1 MIGASEI
8 AGVLGGKEILGREIR
23 ANYDLMAL
31 IEEGIPKKSLRVILG
46 DLGQE
51 KKIYEIVPE
60 GTYKKRK
67 VVFKLEE
74 SERVERLARVYAT
87 AIHVFNNKEA
97 ASAFMVS
104 PHQLFEK
111 RSPLNVSRTERGAR
125 ELEELLWQV
134 YFGLPV

>member
-1 MIGASEI
+1 MIGAAEI
-8 AGVLGGKEILGREIR
+8 AGVMGGKEILGREIR

-31 IEEGIPKKSLRVILG
+31 IEEGIPKKSLRTILE

-51 KKIYEIVPE
+51 KKIYEIIPE

-67 VVFKLEE
+67 NIFKLAE

-87 AIHVFNNKEA
+87 AIHVFNEKEA
-97 ASAFMVS
+97 AVAFMVS
-104 PHQLFEK
+104 PHQLFGG
-111 RSPLNVSRTERGAR
+111 RSPLSISRTERGAR
-125 ELEELLWQV
+125 ELEEMLWQV